1 MLSKCDRIKL
11 KDIINYYDNI
21 KPECKVEYINELY
34 NIYNSCSTYNTLSD
48 VIKHNPDIVKTF
60 IDKHYTTKI
69 RTMKI
74 KTIINDDLL

>member
-1 MLSKCDRIKL
+1 MLSKSDRLKL

-21 KPECKVEYINELY
+21 KPDYKEEYINDLHS
-34 NIYNSCSTYNTLSD
+34 IYNSCSTYNTLSD
-48 VIKHNPDIVKTF
+48 VIKHNPDKVKTF

-74 KTIINDDLL
+74 KNILA